1 MSKLKYA
8 LLFPGQGSQSSAMG
22 ADLLAQYP
30 EAADMAAQADTALG
44 RSVTDLLTTAD
55 DATLKQTI
63 NSQPSLYCLS
73 QAILAVLRRKTP
85 VAPAAVA
92 GHSLGEY
99 AALSAAGV
107 ISYQQGLGLIDAR
120 AQAMDRAA
128 AAHPGSMAAI
138 LGLDDGLITEACL
151 EASSEGIVTP
161 ANYNSPGQV
170 VISGEKAAVE
180 AACSLCKQKG
190 AKRALMLPVS
200 GGFHSQ
206 LMAPAAEELHGL
218 FAATEWKDPQTTL
231 VMNVTAQP
239 PSSASEISGLMLRQ
253 ITSSVMWSQSLVY
266 MHEMGVELF
275 IEVGPGE
282 VLCGLVKR
290 TLPGA
295 QTMRCGKPEEIVAV
309 AERIGV

>member
-22 ADLLAQYP
+22 ADLIAQYP
-30 EAADMAAQADTALG
+30 EAAEIAAQADTLLG

-73 QAILAVLRRKTP
+73 QAILAVLRSMAP
-85 VAPAAVA
+85 VAPAVVA

-107 ISYQQGLGLIDAR
+107 IDYQQGLKLIDAR

-138 LGLDDGLITEACL
+138 LGLDDGLVSEACS
-151 EASSEGIVTP
+151 EASNDGIVTP
-161 ANYNSPGQV
+161 ANFNSPGQV

-180 AACSLCKQKG
+180 AACVLCKQKG

-206 LMAPAAEELHGL
+206 LMSSAAEELKCL
-218 FAATEWKDPQTTL
+218 FAETEWKEPHTTL
-231 VMNVTAQP
+231 VMNVTAEP
-239 PSSASEISGLMLRQ
+239 PRSVSDIPGLMLRQ
-253 ITSSVMWSQSLVY
+253 ITSSVMWSQSLIY
-266 MHEMGVELF
+266 MHQMGVELF

-295 QTMRCGKPEEIVAV
+295 QTMRCGKPEEILAV
-309 AERIGV
+309 ADRIGA